1 MITFLYFD
9 FNFWRV
15 DVPRLCLSF
24 ANIQHRLK
32 SISRADFIIQ
42 KKRGAFPFGQLP
54 VMIVNK
60 NMYGQT
66 IAISK
71 YCASLASLYSENKDE
86 CLIIDQVLSW
96 ANDINSKIAPSIR
109 EKNKVKQIKLRNK
122 FVRNDLVTWFNYLER
137 IYEKRVGNEN
147 FFLKKFSLAD
157 ITAWRIIHW
166 FKSGKLDLVNP
177 DFLRKFRKL
186 NTFYESVNKYDA
198 FNKIKLYQEIITK

>member
-1 MITFLYFD
+1 MCFFGIT
-9 FNFWRV
+9 
-15 DVPRLCLSF
+15 
-24 ANIQHRLK
+24 
-32 SISRADFIIQ
+32 
-42 KKRGAFPFGQLP
+42 
-54 VMIVNK
+54 
-60 NMYGQT
+60 
-66 IAISK
+66 
-71 YCASLASLYSENKDE
+71 YSENKDE

-166 FKSGKLDLVNP
+166 FKSGKLDLINP
-177 DFLRKFRKL
+177 NFLNKFTKL
-186 NTFYESVNKYDA
+186 STFYESVNKYDA
-198 FNKIKLYQEIITK
+198 FNKIKLYQEIIAK